1 MALWAACWWVQLAAS
16 LLEVAVVVCD
26 KRCCSFCPAGV
37 LLMLAEACRPAALG
51 SCAKR
56 CAQRH
61 ASSRHWGSGVPGD
74 LHRPMLPSLVL
85 HGTKAALSG
94 GTTRDCAD
102 HHGGCPVTWA
112 GSVALP
118 AVAQQQSSGLSHM
131 DLIPAAWHACPL
143 QATALQCGSLTF
155 AKAAIHFR
163 CLRRLL
169 ALGIL
174 PFDPQCC
181 LVVLAS
187 PATLSWTMRLCDCR
201 SAAAWGRL
209 LTRTPSAGG

>member
-1 MALWAACWWVQLAAS
+1 M
-16 LLEVAVVVCD
+16 CD

-37 LLMLAEACRPAALG
+37 LLMLAEACRPAAWGHALKGVRRGMLLLG
-51 SCAKR
+51 IGALGCLLIFTDPCCPLWCCTGPKLR
-56 CAQRH
+56 CR
-61 ASSRHWGSGVPGD
+61 V
-74 LHRPMLPSLVL
+74 
-85 HGTKAALSG
+85 ALQG
-94 GTTRDCAD
+94 IVRIIT
-102 HHGGCPVTWA
+102 GGCPVTWA

-169 ALGIL
+169 ALGVL